1 MYFSSRWRRLCPCTK
16 LYNQTVLENPK
27 FSIFIW
33 VLWIVFCGSGYSGTI
48 AFRGS
53 GVGGNAV
60 CTAETAH
67 CLVIGF
73 LRSYGLDL
81 GIGETIMGVLFEV
94 DGFGSGM
101 SGRILFYVGRGSP
114 RQSQGGHLER
124 GSG

>member
-1 MYFSSRWRRLCPCTK
+1 MVPDDLAQIRRRSSGRDSDHSVNVR
-16 LYNQTVLENPK
+16 
-27 FSIFIW
+27 
-33 VLWIVFCGSGYSGTI
+33 FCGSGYSGTI

-53 GVGGNAV
+53 GVCGNAV

-81 GIGETIMGVLFEV
+81 GIGETIMSVLFEV
-94 DGFGSGM
+94 DGFVSGM